1 MNRARQ
7 FRSQDSMNLTL
18 TGHPADACKGLA
30 FQQDIEMALAPF
42 PVSGMAVV
50 PVTVVDHFK
59 ALWRESLG
67 QLLMDH
73 SCDWAGF
80 DHVQFWKWKA

>member
-7 FRSQDSMNLTL
+7 FRRQDGMDLPL

-30 FQQDIEMALAPF
+30 FQQDVEMALSAF

-50 PVTVVDHFK
+50 PVTVVDH
-59 ALWRESLG
+59 L
-67 QLLMDH
+67 
-73 SCDWAGF
+73 
-80 DHVQFWKWKA
+80 